1 MDIIFWV
8 LIAAGAVAYLMSG
21 GKQKRKQGRYKNKG
35 GNFREQNRKS
45 HAPAPEIIKE
55 DNTAERQLA
64 TVKGSQFRKRQ
75 LMNKSEYA
83 VFCRLETLLSK
94 SHSSYR
100 VFAQVSLGEILGSD
114 SKPAYWAIN
123 SKRADFVIIDRTGQP
138 VAVVEYQ
145 GTGHYQGDAS
155 VRDAVKREACKSAG
169 IAFIELQAGYSDADI
184 NVISQLL
191 MTEAA

>member
-35 GNFREQNRKS
+35 GDFRGQNRKS

-55 DNTAERQLA
+55 ENTAE
-64 TVKGSQFRKRQ
+64 RQ
-75 LMNKSEYA
+75 LMNKSEYV
-83 VFCRLETLLSK
+83 VFCRLEALLAK
-94 SHSSYR
+94 THSSYR

-169 IAFIELQAGYSDADI
+169 IAFIELSAGYSDADI
-184 NVISQLL
+184 SAISQLL
-191 MTEAA
+191 RTEAG

>member
-94 SHSSYR
+94 SHCSG
-100 VFAQVSLGEILGSD
+100 QVIL
-114 SKPAYWAIN
+114 AT
-123 SKRADFVIIDRTGQP
+123 V
-138 VAVVEYQ
+138 
-145 GTGHYQGDAS
+145 
-155 VRDAVKREACKSAG
+155 
-169 IAFIELQAGYSDADI
+169 LQ
-184 NVISQLL
+184 
-191 MTEAA
+191 